1 MCISN
6 LNCYMF
12 VCISNLNC
20 YVFLSISK
28 LNCYVFLEQTLPFVI
43 WVASS
48 YLSARSLSLFNSLS
62 FSFQLALFLFS
73 TRALL
78 LFNLRPFSFQ
88 LALFGFSARSLSL
101 ARGVSHLSSCFIS
114 LYAIFFYLLGNQ
126 CPFFCKLTYK

>member
-1 MCISN
+1 
-6 LNCYMF
+6 MF
-12 VCISNLNC
+12 SWNRL
-20 YVFLSISK
+20 F
-28 LNCYVFLEQTLPFVI
+28 
-43 WVASS
+43 
-48 YLSARSLSLFNSLS
+48 LSLFGSRLLTCM
-62 FSFQLALFLFS
+62 LALFLFS

-114 LYAIFFYLLGNQ
+114 LYAIFFLLGNQ